1 MRTACLIT
9 LLLPGLLA
17 GQAPRIGIIDFY
29 GLKKVSEASVRK
41 VLTVKEGDPLPPSK
55 SDVEEAIEQLPG
67 VVLASLE
74 AVCCEAGKA
83 ILYVGIEEKGAS
95 HFALRSVPDG
105 DAMLSTD
112 ILDTY
117 QSFLDSVQEAV
128 RQGETGEDLTAGHS
142 MMQNA
147 AARRAQE
154 KFLTIAAAQLS
165 AIRDTLLTSRDE
177 QHRAIAAYLIG
188 YAPDKQAVVND
199 LQTAMQDPDET
210 VRSNAMRSLGAMMV
224 LSQRKPDLGLKVSPT
239 WFVEMLN
246 SILWNDRHSA
256 AVALVNLTESRD
268 SSVLDSVRERGID
281 SIAGMARWK
290 HLPHSLPGYILLGR
304 VAGFPEKEIQ
314 DSWSTGDQEDFIT
327 RALKQIKK

>member
-1 MRTACLIT
+1 M
-9 LLLPGLLA
+9 PGLLA

-29 GLKKVSEASVRK
+29 GLKKVSEESVRK

-55 SDVEEAIEQLPG
+55 SDVEEAIEKLPG

-83 ILYVGIEEKGAS
+83 ILYVGIEEKEAS

-105 DAMLSTD
+105 DVTLPTD

-117 QSFLDSVQEAV
+117 QSFLDSIQEAV

-142 MMQNA
+142 MMQNG
-147 AARRAQE
+147 AARRVQE
-154 KFLTIAAAQLS
+154 KFLTIAATQLS
-165 AIRDTLLTSRDE
+165 TIRDTLLNSRDE

-188 YAPDKQAVVND
+188 YAPDKQTVVND

-268 SSVLDSVRERGID
+268 PSVLDSIRERGLD
-281 SIAGMARWK
+281 STAGMARWK
-290 HLPHSLPGYILLGR
+290 HLPHSLPAYILLGR

-314 DSWSTGDQEDFIT
+314 DSWKKGDQEAFIT
-327 RALKQIKK
+327 RALKQIRK